1 MREQHRLIAR
11 ASSDLE
17 HLLLSSELEQLEIAR
32 VYPRLRDRLPVPDGQ
47 RRILVSAMPQPGWHE
62 CVARRHLDRAKHCE
76 IANPLL
82 AQRIDEP
89 LARAAELRVY
99 RSRHQVA
106 AS

>member
-1 MREQHRLIAR
+1 MREEHGLISR
-11 ASSDLE
+11 ASADLE
-17 HLLLSSELEQLEIAR
+17 HLLLSRKLEQLEIAR

-47 RRILVSAMPQPGWHE
+47 WRILVRAMPQAGWHE
-62 CVARRHLDRAKHCE
+62 CVARRHLDRPKHCE

-82 AQRIDEP
+82 AQRIDEA